1 MEDLFYARNV
11 FAGAGIHFDHF
22 ADLYEQRNFNDCAGR
37 QGSRF
42 AASTSGIA
50 FQTWVG
56 FNNFQLNEVRRSYG
70 DRLTVPQGH
79 DTFSLV
85 QQPFSVIAYRFLVS
99 SQLFESGVI
108 HKVPELTVAIQESQ
122 VHVGYVCAFSGV
134 SRLEGFL
141 YASTGQQAT
150 QLNARKRL
158 AFTWFNEFAGF
169 NRIRF
174 AVLNTPS
181 REDWL
186 SQLADVVT
194 DPDELL
200 HLLNIDADEKLLAGR
215 DARRLFALRVPRA
228 FIARMQKGNPDDP
241 LLRQV
246 LTSQEEFVAAPG
258 YSTDP
263 LEEQHSVVPGLLHK
277 YRNRA
282 LLLVK
287 GGCAVNCRYCFRR
300 HFPYAENQGNKRNW
314 QVALDY
320 ITAHPELDEIIFSGG
335 DPLMAKDHEL
345 DWLLTQL
352 EAIPHIK
359 RLRIHSR
366 LPIVIP
372 ARITEGLVERFA
384 RSSLQILLVNH
395 INHANEVDET
405 FRQAMSSLRAAG
417 VTLLNQSVLLRGVN
431 DNAQTLANL
440 SNALFDAGVM
450 PYYLHVLDKVQGAA
464 HFMVSDDEARHIMR
478 ELLTLVSGYMVPK
491 LAREIGG
498 EPSKTPLDLQLR
510 QQ

>member
-1 MEDLFYARNV
+1 MAHIV
-11 FAGAGIHFDHF
+11 
-22 ADLYEQRNFNDCAGR
+22 
-37 QGSRF
+37 
-42 AASTSGIA
+42 T
-50 FQTWVG
+50 
-56 FNNFQLNEVRRSYG
+56 
-70 DRLTVPQGH
+70 
-79 DTFSLV
+79 
-85 QQPFSVIAYRFLVS
+85 
-99 SQLFESGVI
+99 
-108 HKVPELTVAIQESQ
+108 
-122 VHVGYVCAFSGV
+122 
-134 SRLEGFL
+134 
-141 YASTGQQAT
+141 
-150 QLNARKRL
+150 
-158 AFTWFNEFAGF
+158 
-169 NRIRF
+169 
-174 AVLNTPS
+174 LNTPS

-186 SQLADVVT
+186 VQLADVIT

-200 HLLNIDADEKLLAGR
+200 RVLNIDTDENSLAGR
-215 DARRLFALRVPRA
+215 GAKRLFALRVPRA
-228 FIARMQKGNPDDP
+228 FVARMKKGDPNDP

-246 LTSQEEFVAAPG
+246 LTSRDEFLAAPG
-258 YSTDP
+258 FSTDP
-263 LEEQHSVVPGLLHK
+263 LEEQHNAVPGLLHK

-320 ITAHPELDEIIFSGG
+320 ITDHPELDEIIFSGG

-345 DWLLTQL
+345 DWLLEQL

-372 ARITEGLVERFA
+372 ARITDALAARFA
-384 RSSLQILLVNH
+384 RSSLRILLVNH
-395 INHANEVDET
+395 INHANEIDAEFAAAMVRL
-405 FRQAMSSLRAAG
+405 RQAG
-417 VTLLNQSVLLRGVN
+417 VTLLNQSVLLRDVN
-431 DNAQTLANL
+431 DSAQTLADL

-464 HFMVSDDEARHIMR
+464 HFMVSDEEARNIMR

-510 QQ
+510 QS

>member
-1 MEDLFYARNV
+1 MAHIV
-11 FAGAGIHFDHF
+11 
-22 ADLYEQRNFNDCAGR
+22 
-37 QGSRF
+37 
-42 AASTSGIA
+42 T
-50 FQTWVG
+50 
-56 FNNFQLNEVRRSYG
+56 
-70 DRLTVPQGH
+70 
-79 DTFSLV
+79 
-85 QQPFSVIAYRFLVS
+85 
-99 SQLFESGVI
+99 
-108 HKVPELTVAIQESQ
+108 
-122 VHVGYVCAFSGV
+122 
-134 SRLEGFL
+134 
-141 YASTGQQAT
+141 
-150 QLNARKRL
+150 
-158 AFTWFNEFAGF
+158 
-169 NRIRF
+169 
-174 AVLNTPS
+174 LNTPS

-186 SQLADVVT
+186 VQLADVLT

-200 HLLNIDADEKLLAGR
+200 RLLNIDADENLLAGR
-215 DARRLFALRVPRA
+215 EAKRLFPLRVPRA
-228 FIARMQKGNPDDP
+228 FVARMEKGNPNDP

-246 LTSQEEFVAAPG
+246 LTSQEEFIAAPG
-258 YSTDP
+258 FSTDP

-300 HFPYAENQGNKRNW
+300 HFPYSENQGNKRNW
-314 QVALDY
+314 QSAMEYVR
-320 ITAHPELDEIIFSGG
+320 AHPELDEIIFSGG

-345 DWLLTQL
+345 DWLISEL
-352 EAIPHIK
+352 ESIEHVK

-372 ARITEGLVERFA
+372 ARITDTLASRFA
-384 RSSLQILLVNH
+384 RSRLQILLVNH
-395 INHANEVDET
+395 INHANEIDED
-405 FRQAMSSLRAAG
+405 FRNAMQRLRQAN

-464 HFMVSDDEARHIMR
+464 HFLVSDDEARTIVR
-478 ELLTLVSGYMVPK
+478 ELLTLISGYLVPR

-498 EPSKTPLDLQLR
+498 EPSKTPLDLMLR

>member
-1 MEDLFYARNV
+1 MAHIV
-11 FAGAGIHFDHF
+11 
-22 ADLYEQRNFNDCAGR
+22 
-37 QGSRF
+37 
-42 AASTSGIA
+42 T
-50 FQTWVG
+50 
-56 FNNFQLNEVRRSYG
+56 
-70 DRLTVPQGH
+70 
-79 DTFSLV
+79 
-85 QQPFSVIAYRFLVS
+85 
-99 SQLFESGVI
+99 
-108 HKVPELTVAIQESQ
+108 
-122 VHVGYVCAFSGV
+122 
-134 SRLEGFL
+134 
-141 YASTGQQAT
+141 
-150 QLNARKRL
+150 
-158 AFTWFNEFAGF
+158 
-169 NRIRF
+169 
-174 AVLNTPS
+174 LNTPS

-186 SQLADVVT
+186 TQLADVVT
-194 DPDELL
+194 SPDELL
-200 HLLNIDADEKLLAGR
+200 HLLNVDADANLLAGR
-215 DARRLFALRVPRA
+215 DAKRLFALRVPRA
-228 FIARMQKGNPDDP
+228 FIARMERGNPNDP

-246 LTSQEEFVAAPG
+246 LTSQEEFIASPG
-258 YSTDP
+258 FSTDP

-277 YRNRA
+277 YANRA

-300 HFPYAENQGNKRNW
+300 HFPYADNQGNKRNW
-314 QVALDY
+314 QAAMDY
-320 ITAHPELDEIIFSGG
+320 ISAHPQLDEIIFSGG

-352 EAIPHIK
+352 EAIPHVK

-372 ARITEGLVERFA
+372 ARITEALAARFT

-395 INHANEVDET
+395 INHANEIDAE
-405 FRQAMSSLRAAG
+405 FRAAMARLRHAG

-431 DNAQTLANL
+431 DSAQTLAKL

-464 HFMVSDDEARHIMR
+464 HFMVEDEEARAIMR

-510 QQ
+510 QS